1 MDAQRRIEKRPIQNH
16 ADILLDADCRGAF
29 AITRQAARSDHS
41 PEMFRFHQETSLIR
55 QCVSDTM
62 MLMAGMNHN
71 IRTIQSVSF
80 GIVIEERTA
89 SGENIPRVI
98 NVKIHQT

>member
-1 MDAQRRIEKRPIQNH
+1 MLVAMMK
-16 ADILLDADCRGAF
+16 G
-29 AITRQAARSDHS
+29 
-41 PEMFRFHQETSLIR
+41 
-55 QCVSDTM
+55 TM